1 MALDSHMDLVI
12 SCPSSELIEQTV
24 HERGVQLLRV
34 LIAEDELL
42 IADMIEDTLT
52 ANGYEVCGIAS
63 TVDEAVA
70 LGELHK
76 PDLAV
81 LDVRLARGDHGPDI
95 ARRLKSKGKFGV
107 LYATGTNARNST
119 LTMADGEA
127 MIAKP
132 YRAEDL
138 VRALAIVREI
148 ATAGTATPPFPPRF
162 RLLPESAARL
172 TQAVQ
177 A

>member
-1 MALDSHMDLVI
+1 
-12 SCPSSELIEQTV
+12 
-24 HERGVQLLRV
+24 LLKV
-34 LIAEDELL
+34 LIVEDELL
-42 IADMIEDTLT
+42 IADMIEDTLI

-70 LGELHK
+70 LGELHR

-107 LYATGTNARNST
+107 LYATGTDARNST
-119 LTMADGEA
+119 LSLADGEA
-127 MIAKP
+127 LIAKP
-132 YRAEDL
+132 YSNQDL
-138 VRALAIVREI
+138 IRALAIVREI
-148 ATAGTATPPFPPRF
+148 VTDGTATPPFPRGF
-162 RLLPESAARL
+162 HLLPKPSARF
-172 TQAVQ
+172 TQAVP